1 MIPCGGFTTPMR
13 QLPHFFA
20 ITRGRLFLIW
30 MLQYM
35 KDAIR
40 WHLDYRKTILLD

>member
-1 MIPCGGFTTPMR
+1 MIPCGGSHSYASVAAFLRRYKGSP
-13 QLPHFFA
+13 
-20 ITRGRLFLIW
+20 FLIW

-40 WHLDYRKTILLD
+40 WHLDYRKTILLA